1 MSGWPEER
9 AGRKVCAGSPAA
21 GANAGG
27 HIDGCAHAYGGGV
40 VGWFG
45 TNAGGCVGG
54 YAYAYGGGVV
64 R

>member
-1 MSGWPEER
+1 M
-9 AGRKVCAGSPAA
+9 PAA
-21 GANAGG
+21 PPPVRTLAATST
-27 HIDGCAHAYGGGV
+27 DARTPTGGV